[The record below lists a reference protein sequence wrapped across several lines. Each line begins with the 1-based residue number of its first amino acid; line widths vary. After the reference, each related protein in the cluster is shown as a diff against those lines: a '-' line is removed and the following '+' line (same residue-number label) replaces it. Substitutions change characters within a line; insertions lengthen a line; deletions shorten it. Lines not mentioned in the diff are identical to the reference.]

1 MQNFPN
7 SPAPPPPGFPS
18 RGGNMVGSPYPPH
31 MSDPQ
36 ISPRTTEDYAAMQ
49 QAQPLLQSHG
59 QHLHLRGQQQPGQT
73 PSIHGYGPRRGAGE
87 MVQVSAH
94 SGSGSSL
101 YRKESMDYYFSMA
114 GRDRNRRGGGA
125 YGAGFGYPNMDG
137 HIPHQ
142 YRHASGSG
150 SSSGMVSPYPMD
162 YSTSAA
168 SGSGSGSSSGS
179 GSFSPSQQFSM
190 AQNASMQ
197 SASGAEMHQRQHGQK
212 YSSHQGLHQGHR
224 AFSLSGHRIPSQ
236 FAHYPPLNAPTVPAG
251 MYNSPPQRY
260 EASSGGSMD
269 SKISNS
275 PTHPNPNS
283 SAASN
288 NSGHQENVAQTY
300 PPSNHPPFS
309 PQSLPVHKHA
319 SRRTPQH
326 NVGAGY
332 DATLKMQ
339 HASPSHAHSKN
350 PQTSVSSSPAAAHL
364 TPQDLSKSPMH
375 SQNQQTHLSQNFSPI
390 SNPSPAPSAVHSPS
404 CSSSS
409 SPLMG
414 VSEGLGNTAPSH
426 CPSSQPPSHASL
438 LNPRSS
444 HSSVRASHTIAQL
457 SPTPSSNSSI
467 SSCGSS
473 AGSKV
478 AGLNPNVVS
487 SAAMN
492 QSRMGM
498 GARGGQREEGSSSV
512 YPQDKLSQDPGINS
526 LNALTSQVA
535 NLPNTVQHMLLTD
548 TVLSHKKSRE
558 SAHLQQPAANQQ
570 KPRNASTAGLVV
582 ANEETGEVLGSELEE
597 ARRDHGEQSDREKMR
612 PIAGSSTEPKPAN
625 YYQAT
630 QSQTQSQMGQNRH
643 GLHLQMDS
651 RITEAS
657 VKQSFAHVSTPR
669 SHTKTPET
677 QTPSSSSP
685 PSVPPFAEPSPN
697 VLSCPPAPSA
707 PSSSTSSP
715 TNSTQSNCLADP
727 DPGHSDDKSGL
738 RDKLSSGVKEERS
751 TAEQEEHVHQEELG
765 KVKHTQDMVSVKVE
779 HSGSSKQTK
788 NDKDEKKSSIQ
799 HFHSKSVNTLE
810 QSNVG
815 AVGVIVSARSEQNP
829 EAAKQTE
836 ATSPHYGPS
845 YHLGKLNYSE
855 EKHSI
860 NAFRDSGSHNGE
872 GEIGIEA
879 YTAHYDVSPK
889 TEFGQSMSSNHCHPG
904 SYKFG
909 SPELPYNACMGAK
922 NKARAGPPGAMGAN
936 RFQDYGH
943 SQYTF
948 GSMPRK
954 DAGVLGVVGRSGVG
968 VGSRGQDNSSQLQQP
983 YPSLLQEVLQGYHLD
998 RRYGRPEQASSAL
1011 LQAKNLPQPHYHTR
1025 LPYRMIENMRSHAV
1039 GQSGMAGASVHHSMA
1054 SGKPHTPNQE
1064 ADHETGPNL
1073 HPSWESEA
1081 QRPKGDHGI
1090 SLEKAAANI
1099 SPNYS
1104 AHVQPSDS
1112 SAETPPKHINLAD
1125 YSLPHRKPPSLA
1137 TPPSAVQQLLLQE
1150 TDSLAA
1156 NVETIGQT
1164 QAQTSSSSGR
1174 RSVICDVSP
1183 SRRTTPE
1190 RDRGTSGPSV
1200 IQQPLL
1206 SSGVN
1211 EQGCGKDEVK
1221 DQKDQEPEE
1230 VSKVNPSD
1238 PARPAA
1244 EAHSTALAKEEPSK
1258 TSQAT
1263 MDANSDS
1270 HRNSG
1275 GKGNTELPGNSAYH
1289 SQHHLPADGLTS
1301 PPRRKPYSQA
1311 VDGSGFVAY
1320 GFGDTVDVSKV
1331 NTHHQSHNPFHAL
1344 PSQSH
1349 LPPSANK
1356 MQAYPHS
1363 LSLQHPHS
1371 MDDRFDWSA
1380 NSNRPK
1386 DISIHRN
1393 SGQNS
1398 DQKCKIQS
1406 PTDVLPN
1413 QHHLSRQ
1420 HSFPGAHYDPSS
1432 HYDMKLWESYAER
1445 DAAGSQQLHSGV
1457 LHESSGSQ
1465 TVSTGG
1471 PKPLES
1477 DVSRSITE
1485 ESAKSFHSA
1494 TAASA
1499 VGSGGPGSSNMA
1511 PGNRPSKTGG
1521 SAETNPLMM
1530 RRRVRSFISPIP
1542 AKRQHQDF
1550 SSQRSGSSYNSPV
1563 PHSETRQLNDG
1574 DSPSADPR
1582 PKLAPTNLP
1591 YQTPST
1597 NSPPQGKTKILP
1609 PRKGRGLKL
1618 EAIVQK
1624 ITPNKKSSYNNSHVD
1639 SDYPDVSHYSSDISD
1654 PEIGAPFSSASH
1666 REGGSLPYLD
1676 EAHSLDDLLPYRAE
1690 DAYSCDS
1697 QVLQQ
1702 SATGSSSGTL
1712 RNLPTDFDFGLGAAG
1727 SSTGPGTGDDNKDD
1741 FTLLG
1746 PLPPPPPLP
1755 RPVQGS
1761 PPPSS
1766 SVLSDIQQFT
1776 NTYQQLETRRGEQSA
1791 ANLLRQKLQES
1802 GMGFDDYVGGDFYGA
1817 TPPHSQ
1823 SPGHHLLSRGQQLA
1837 STRMASSDPKAPEN
1851 VVPKGYF
1858 PSGKKKGRPVGS
1870 VNKQKRAQVQV
1881 QTTTASVPAA
1891 PQTPP
1896 ASGSSAAATPTA
1908 PNAATAGESVTTS
1921 DLLEQKPCPS
1931 VDPAA
1936 QVLPVKADIE
1946 SEDNQPEV
1954 DLKPAKHRQRK
1965 GKEGNEGTGPRGRQW
1980 RTRRGLASKQELDP
1994 QAGGGGNAGLG
2005 GVLQDARKNVFSP
2018 YIHVER
2024 KVAEIGAVC
2033 TIVNSEDEKSK
2044 GGGKGAGSA
2053 VDGPSN
2059 VSLTSQTMRKEKEIE
2074 RLQEKGIVE
2083 QTDSGQSG
2091 KSLPTSGYV
2100 LPGPVVAETGHAGR
2114 FLCCLCQK
2122 WANYKNL
2129 GDLYG
2134 PFYPADYVAKFP
2146 KNQPQVR
2153 QILSNCGAA
2162 NGGPSSTSVSTEL
2175 AATDAQSL
2183 HPPNVKSA
2191 DSDCTASQATNPTS
2205 PATTIGTAS
2214 PAVAE
2219 DMPYLCAKV
2228 SGDHSKTPAQNWDL
2242 TAEVAPVELK
2252 PPDLENELAQKQ
2264 QQMVEDLQQ
2273 RPQHRK
2279 LTSHP
2284 RFKRRHKSSE
2294 DLPRTIPI
2302 NSKASL
2308 PFQPPPPSLDSLGPL
2323 AQLAQLPLVPLD
2335 PEELWVHES
2344 CIVWTSGVYLVN
2356 GRLYGLQEALD
2367 GARETSCS
2375 HCEMAGAT
2383 LGCYS
2388 KGCTLRYHYLCAV
2401 EADCCLN
2408 EDNFSLRCPK
2418 HKSPPNS
2425 RPVKPAVSAY
2435 LEQSER
2441 G

>member
-18 RGGNMVGSPYPPH
+18 RAGNMVGSPYPSH

-49 QAQPLLQSHG
+49 QAQPHLQSHG
-59 QHLHLRGQQQPGQT
+59 QHLHLRGQQQVQT
-73 PSIHGYGPRRGAGE
+73 SSIHGYGPRRGAGE
-87 MVQVSAH
+87 IPQATAH
-94 SGSGSSL
+94 SASSSSL
-101 YRKESMDYYFSMA
+101 YRKESMDYYFPMS
-114 GRDRNRRGGGA
+114 GRDRSRRGGGA

-137 HIPHQ
+137 HIAHQ

-162 YSTSAA
+162 YSTTAA

-197 SASGAEMHQRQHGQK
+197 TASGAEILQRQHGSK
-212 YSSHQGLHQGHR
+212 YPSHQGLHQGHR

-236 FAHYPPLNAPTVPAG
+236 FGHYPTLNAPTVPAG

-260 EASSGGSMD
+260 ETSSSGSMD
-269 SKISNS
+269 SKINNS
-275 PTHPNPNS
+275 PSHPNPNS

-288 NSGHQENVAQTY
+288 SSGHQENVGQTY
-300 PPSNHPPFS
+300 QSSNHPPYS
-309 PQSLPVHKHA
+309 PQSLPAHKHA
-319 SRRTPQH
+319 SRRTAQQS
-326 NVGAGY
+326 VGAGY
-332 DATLKMQ
+332 DAALKMQ
-339 HASPSHAHSKN
+339 HGPQSLAHSKN
-350 PQTSVSSSPAAAHL
+350 PQSSVSSSPAASHL

-375 SQNQQTHLSQNFSPI
+375 TQNQQTHMSQNFSPI

-414 VSEGLGNTAPSH
+414 VSEGLGNTTSTH
-426 CPSSQPPSHASL
+426 CSSSQPPSHASL

-444 HSSVRASHTIAQL
+444 HSNVRASHAIAQL

-478 AGLNPNVVS
+478 AGLNPNIAS
-487 SAAMN
+487 SAMN
-492 QSRMGM
+492 QNRMGM
-498 GARGGQREEGSSSV
+498 GARGGQRDEGSSSM
-512 YPQDKLSQDPGINS
+512 YPTEKLSQDSGMNS

-558 SAHLQQPAANQQ
+558 NAHLQQPAANQQ
-570 KPRNASTAGLVV
+570 KNRNASTAGMIA
-582 ANEETGEVLGSELEE
+582 ANEESGDVLGSEIEDT
-597 ARRDHGEQSDREKMR
+597 RRDLGEPSEREKMR
-612 PIAGSSTEPKPAN
+612 QIVGSSTESKPAN
-625 YYQAT
+625 YYQAP
-630 QSQTQSQMGQNRH
+630 QIQTQTQMGPNRH
-643 GLHLQMDS
+643 GLHLQMD

-657 VKQSFAHVSTPR
+657 VKQSFSQVSTPC
-669 SHTKTPET
+669 SQTKTPEI

-685 PSVPPFAEPSPN
+685 SSVPPFTEPSPN
-697 VLSCPPAPSA
+697 TLSCPPAPSA

-715 TNSTQSNCLADP
+715 TNSTRSNCIADP
-727 DPGHSDDKSGL
+727 DIGNSDDKSGL
-738 RDKLSSGVKEERS
+738 RDKMSSSVKDERC
-751 TAEQEEHVHQEELG
+751 TVEQEEHVHQEEH
-765 KVKHTQDMVSVKVE
+765 KVKHTLDMVSVKVE
-779 HSGSSKQTK
+779 PSSSIKQNK
-788 NDKDEKKSSIQ
+788 NDKDDEKSSIR
-799 HFHSKSVNTLE
+799 HFHSKLSNTSE

-815 AVGVIVSARSEQNP
+815 VVGVIVSTRSEQNP
-829 EAAKQTE
+829 EGTKQTE

-845 YHLGKLNYSE
+845 YHLGKLSYSE

-860 NAFRDSGSHNGE
+860 NMFRDSGSHNGE
-872 GEIGIEA
+872 GEMGIEA

-904 SYKFG
+904 SYKYG
-909 SPELPYNACMGAK
+909 SPEVPYNACMGGK
-922 NKARAGPPGAMGAN
+922 NKGRTGQPSAVGAN
-936 RFQDYGH
+936 RFQDYSH
-943 SQYTF
+943 SQYNF
-948 GSMPRK
+948 ASIPRK

-968 VGSRGQDNSSQLQQP
+968 VGSRSQDSQLQQP
-983 YPSLLQEVLQGYHLD
+983 FPSLLQEVLQGYHLD

-1011 LQAKNLPQPHYHTR
+1011 LQAKNMPQPHYHTR
-1025 LPYRMIENMRSHAV
+1025 LPYRMIENMRSHGV
-1039 GQSGMAGASVHHSMA
+1039 GQSVMAGASVHHPMA
-1054 SGKPHTPNQE
+1054 SGKPHTQNQSQGPPDLE
-1064 ADHETGPNL
+1064 LGPNL

-1081 QRPKGDHGI
+1081 QRPKGDHGML
-1090 SLEKAAANI
+1090 LEKAATSM

-1104 AHVQPSDS
+1104 AHIQPSDS
-1112 SAETPPKHINLAD
+1112 SVETPPKHINLAD
-1125 YSLPHRKPPSLA
+1125 YSLPHRKPPNLA

-1150 TDSLAA
+1150 TDSIAV
-1156 NVETIGQT
+1156 NVENLSQT
-1164 QAQTSSSSGR
+1164 QSQASSSSGR

-1190 RDRGTSGPSV
+1190 RDRGASGPSV
-1200 IQQPLL
+1200 IQQPV
-1206 SSGVN
+1206 SSSVLN
-1211 EQGCGKDEVK
+1211 EQGCSKDDVK
-1221 DQKDQEPEE
+1221 DIKDQEPEE
-1230 VSKVNPSD
+1230 SKINPNDSAK
-1238 PARPAA
+1238 PPVK
-1244 EAHSTALAKEEPSK
+1244 AHSAELDKEEPSK
-1258 TSQAT
+1258 TLHAPV
-1263 MDANSDS
+1263 DVNSDLQ
-1270 HRNSG
+1270 RNSG
-1275 GKGNTELPGNSAYH
+1275 GKGNNELTSNSSYH
-1289 SQHHLPADGLTS
+1289 SQHHVSAETLTS
-1301 PPRRKPYSQA
+1301 PHRRKPFSKA
-1311 VDGSGFVAY
+1311 VDGSGFAAY
-1320 GFGDTVDVSKV
+1320 GFSDTVDGSKV
-1331 NTHHQSHNPFHAL
+1331 NTHHQSNNPFHAL
-1344 PSQSH
+1344 SSPSH
-1349 LPPSANK
+1349 IPSPANK

-1371 MDDRFDWSA
+1371 LDDRFDWSA
-1380 NSNRPK
+1380 SSTRPK
-1386 DISIHRN
+1386 DITIHQN
-1393 SGQNS
+1393 SAQNS

-1420 HSFPGAHYDPSS
+1420 HSYPGAHYDPSS
-1432 HYDMKLWESYAER
+1432 HYDMKMWESFAER
-1445 DAAGSQQLHSGV
+1445 DGAGGQQLHSV
-1457 LHESSGSQ
+1457 SQ
-1465 TVSTGG
+1465 KTNEELQAVSTTG
-1471 PKPLES
+1471 PKLPEA
-1477 DVSRSITE
+1477 DISRGITE
-1485 ESAKSFHSA
+1485 ESTKTA
-1494 TAASA
+1494 AASA
-1499 VGSGGPGSSNMA
+1499 VGSGATNSSNMA
-1511 PGNRPSKTGG
+1511 PGTRPTKTGG
-1521 SAETNPLMM
+1521 SSETNPLMM

-1550 SSQRSGSSYNSPV
+1550 SSQRSGSSYNSPA
-1563 PHSETRQLNDG
+1563 PHSESRQLNDS
-1574 DSPSADPR
+1574 DSPSVDAR
-1582 PKLAPTNLP
+1582 PKVASSNVPYQAPSTNLP
-1591 YQTPST
+1591 S
-1597 NSPPQGKTKILP
+1597 QGKTKILP

-1624 ITPNKKSSYNNSHVD
+1624 ITPNKKSSYNSSHVD
-1639 SDYPDVSHYSSDISD
+1639 ADYPDVSHYSSDISD
-1654 PEIGAPFSSASH
+1654 PEIGAPFSSAPH
-1666 REGGSLPYLD
+1666 REGGSLPYLED
-1676 EAHSLDDLLPYRAE
+1676 SHSLDELLPYRAE

-1702 SATGSSSGTL
+1702 SATTSTSSTL
-1712 RNLPTDFDFGLGAAG
+1712 RNLPTDFDFGLGTAG
-1727 SSTGPGTGDDNKDD
+1727 SSTGPGTGDDNKDE

-1802 GMGFDDYVGGDFYGA
+1802 GMGFDDYGGGDFYGA
-1817 TPPHSQ
+1817 TSPHSQ
-1823 SPGHHLLSRGQQLA
+1823 SPGHHILSRGQQVG
-1837 STRMASSDPKAPEN
+1837 SNRMSSSDPKASDSI
-1851 VVPKGYF
+1851 VPKGYF

-1870 VNKQKRAQVQV
+1870 VNKQKRAQVQN
-1881 QTTTASVPAA
+1881 TSASLPAA

-1896 ASGSSAAATPTA
+1896 AAGSSTPPTA
-1908 PNAATAGESVTTS
+1908 PTSSTAGEVITVS
-1921 DLLEQKPCPS
+1921 DIPEQKPCPS
-1931 VDPAA
+1931 VDLDP
-1936 QVLPVKADIE
+1936 QVLPVKVDIE
-1946 SEDNQPEV
+1946 SEDNQTEV
-1954 DLKPAKHRQRK
+1954 DLKPVKPRQKK
-1965 GKEGNEGTGPRGRQW
+1965 GKEGSEGNGPKGKQW
-1980 RTRRGLASKQELDP
+1980 KAKRGLTPKQELDT
-1994 QAGGGGNAGLG
+1994 QAGSGVNASLT
-2005 GVLQDARKNVFSP
+2005 GVLQDARKNVFAP

-2033 TIVNSEDEKSK
+2033 TIVNSEEEKSK

-2059 VSLTSQTMRKEKEIE
+2059 VSQTSQTVRKEKEIE
-2074 RLQEKGIVE
+2074 RMQEKGIVE

-2091 KSLPTSGYV
+2091 KSIPTSGYV
-2100 LPGPVVAETGHAGR
+2100 LSGPVVSETGHTGR

-2134 PFYPADYVAKFP
+2134 PFYPADYAAKIP

-2153 QILSNCGAA
+2153 QILSNSGAVNA
-2162 NGGPSSTSVSTEL
+2162 GPNLTSVSTEA
-2175 AATDAQSL
+2175 AATDSQSL
-2183 HPPNVKSA
+2183 HPQDVKSA
-2191 DSDCTASQATNPTS
+2191 DSDCTASQTTNPTS
-2205 PATTIGTAS
+2205 PATTIGTES
-2214 PAVAE
+2214 PAVGE
-2219 DMPYLCAKV
+2219 DMPCLGAKMT
-2228 SGDHSKTPAQNWDL
+2228 GDYSKTPAQNWDL
-2242 TAEVAPVELK
+2242 TSEVEPVALK
-2252 PPDLENELAQKQ
+2252 PPDLEIELAQSQ
-2264 QQMVEDLQQ
+2264 QQKVEDLQQ

-2294 DLPRTIPI
+2294 ELPRTIPI

-2367 GARETSCS
+2367 GARDTSCS
-2375 HCEMAGAT
+2375 HCEMAGST

-2401 EADCCLN
+2401 EADCYLN

-2425 RPVKPAVSAY
+2425 RPVKPAAAY